1 MQRRIR
7 ERLRVPA
14 RTTRVGAC
22 CLVTL
27 TLAAC
32 HARDPEL
39 RTVSFT
45 RLDADGQFD
54 RVVDLDGERRTCAEG
69 GTTLRVVDLPEEAGK
84 LRFGL
89 RVEPERPGARLEV
102 RFAAPGVSVVATS
115 AELEAGSSG
124 WRDLFFEKPDG
135 RTIAVAELVGA
146 AVETGICFDR
156 PSFSSRRARR
166 RPDLL
171 LVSIDTLRADA
182 LADAPALAR
191 LAAEG
196 RDFRAAWAPSNWT
209 LPSHAALML
218 SKPVHELAL
227 PLPGDPEPHPN
238 LRWPAG
244 LPTLAAALRAAGYA
258 TLASTEGGYVHPAY
272 GFSGGF
278 EVYGVTPSRAQG
290 GDDPLASH
298 LAAVDRFLASCRGD
312 RPLFAFVHTYEVHD
326 YFLNDAA
333 YHGRLL
339 EEDRPWAAR
348 GNVLAQPVGERVF
361 DFPPAFLRRLYAAGV
376 ERTDRFLARLIGRV
390 RRAAGEGGLLV
401 VVVSDHGESFGQR
414 PGVLGHHSSAIDEQT
429 RIPLVAWSPGRLP
442 AARVETPVGLVDV
455 APSLLRAAGIEP
467 QKAFRG
473 DARLF
478 VADEFPGPRS
488 VSFGFDLQSQ
498 APAEWRL
505 VRALVDGT
513 RKVVR
518 EVRADGSGVRYDCF
532 DVGPGTDLLDA
543 PAPLA
548 ECAPLRAELDRRL
561 ATEAGSTVAVTAL
574 APGVLAGPLLPG
586 AGLAALDAPGAL
598 EAPRVD
604 EDGFR
609 WRAGGGETLLL
620 SVAGGDLSL
629 DQLSWD
635 GGPVPEGALR
645 IERRFFSVDPG
656 QVGRR
661 AEIVEEFEARLRALG
676 YLR

>member
-1 MQRRIR
+1 M
-7 ERLRVPA
+7 PA
-14 RTTRVGAC
+14 RS
-22 CLVTL
+22 
-27 TLAAC
+27 TLAGVCTLVALSIAAC
-32 HARDPEL
+32 GPRGPEP
-39 RTVSFT
+39 RTVSLS
-45 RLDADGQFD
+45 RLDADGAFE
-54 RVVDLDGERRTCAEG
+54 RVVDLGGERRTCADG
-69 GTTLRVVDLPEEAGK
+69 AAALRIVDLPEEAGK

-89 RVEPERPGARLEV
+89 LVEPERPSARLEV
-102 RFAAPGVSVVATS
+102 RFAGSKASAKAVS
-115 AELEAGSSG
+115 AELRAGSSG
-124 WRDLFFEKPDG
+124 WQDLFFEKPDG
-135 RTIAVAELVGA
+135 STTATAEVVGA
-146 AVETGICFDR
+146 PADTGICFDR

-182 LADAPALAR
+182 LGDAPFLAR

-238 LRWPAG
+238 VRWPAG
-244 LPTLAAALRAAGYA
+244 LPTLAAVLRAAGYA
-258 TLASTEGGYVHPAY
+258 TLASTEGGYVHPVY

-290 GDDPLASH
+290 GDDPLAGH
-298 LAAVDRFLASCRGD
+298 LAAVDRFLASRRGD

-376 ERTDRFLARLIGRV
+376 ERTDRFLERLVERF

-401 VVVSDHGESFGQR
+401 VVVSDHGESFGER

-429 RIPLVAWSPGRLP
+429 RIPLIAWSPGRLS

-467 QKAFRG
+467 QEAFRG
-473 DARLF
+473 DSRLF

-488 VSFGFDLQSQ
+488 VAIGFDLQSET
-498 APAEWRL
+498 PAEWRL

-518 EVRADGSGVRYDCF
+518 EVRADGSAVRYDCF
-532 DVGPGTDLLDA
+532 DVGPGTALLDE

-561 ATEAGSTVAVTAL
+561 ATEEGSAVAVTAL
-574 APGVLAGPLLPG
+574 APGELAGPLLPG

-609 WRAGGGETLLL
+609 WRAGAGETLLL
-620 SVAGGDLSL
+620 SVAGGELSL

-656 QVGRR
+656 EAGRR
-661 AEIVEEFEARLRALG
+661 VEILEEFEARLRALG